1 MEVFFWTALGLVAY
15 SYAIYPLLMSAIG
28 RRFAARERPRAVAP
42 VGLGEAPSRALID
55 GHEGRRDADRPPVA
69 VVVAAY
75 NEERNIEARIGNV
88 LASDYPRER
97 LALYVGSDGS
107 VDRTAAFAQTYAGPR
122 VHVFPFAQ
130 RRGKV
135 SVLNDL
141 VAAAREDIL
150 VFTDAN
156 TEFEPDAIAALVRP
170 FSDPQIGAVSGEL
183 RLRRHS
189 AGDNQDHRYWRVETA
204 QKVGE
209 SRIGGLLG
217 ANGAIYAIRR
227 DLYRPL
233 PVDTIVDDFTVVMN
247 VCMLGKRAVFE
258 PAAVA
263 FEDAPPSI
271 DHEFQ
276 RRVRIGIGN
285 YQAFFRHPEYLLRAG
300 LVRGFT
306 YFSHKVLRWFT
317 PHLLLAALAASAALA
332 DRPPYDAL
340 LLAQATGYGA
350 LGCGMILRR
359 YVALPRVASI
369 PLFVFALN
377 VAFLVGFW
385 RYVTG
390 SFSAQWRIQRA

>member
-15 SYAIYPLLMSAIG
+15 SYAIYPLLMTAIG
-28 RRFAARERPRAVAP
+28 RNFAARAERARV
-42 VGLGEAPSRALID
+42 VDRSRSDDAPSRALAA
-55 GHEGRRDADRPPVA
+55 HPSVA

-75 NEERNIEARIGNV
+75 NEERNIEARIRNV
-88 LASDYPRER
+88 LADEYPRER

-107 VDRTAAFAQTYAGPR
+107 IDRTAAIALAHAGPR
-122 VHVFPFAQ
+122 VHAFVFSE
-130 RRGKV
+130 RRGKA
-135 SVLNDL
+135 SVLNEL
-141 VAAAREDIL
+141 VAAVREDIV

-156 TEFEPDAIAALVRP
+156 TEFEPGAIEALVRR
-170 FSDPQIGAVSGEL
+170 FDDPRIGAVSGEL
-183 RLRRHS
+183 KLRRQS
-189 AGDNQDHRYWRVETA
+189 KGDNQDHRYWRVETA

-227 DLYRPL
+227 ELYRPL
-233 PVDTIVDDFTVVMN
+233 PADTIVDDFTVVMN
-247 VCMLGKRAVFE
+247 VCVLGRQAVFE

-263 FEDAPPSI
+263 SEDAPPGI

-285 YQAFFRHPEYLLRAG
+285 YQAFFRHPEYLLRSG
-300 LVRGFT
+300 FVRGFT
-306 YFSHKVLRWFT
+306 YLSHKVLRWFT

-340 LLAQATGYGA
+340 LLVQCAGYGA
-350 LGCGMILRR
+350 LACGMILRR
-359 YVALPRVASI
+359 YVALPRVTSI

-390 SFSAQWRIQRA
+390 SFSGQWRIQRA